1 MSEAIQTA
9 EQQAPSK
16 QRLRLWLEMLR
27 TSRFIENQV
36 RGRLRSEFGETL
48 PRFDLMA
55 ALHRSRSPMT
65 MTELSRYLL
74 VSNGKVTG
82 LVDQLVEDGLVT
94 RRQKDG
100 DRRTIFVQLTPRG
113 NEIFSA
119 MATIHE
125 GWIDEL
131 LGPIGSD
138 VADGMHTT
146 LQRIRKGEGKS

>member
-1 MSEAIQTA
+1 MSADMQMSEQRS
-9 EQQAPSK
+9 PSK

-27 TSRFIENQV
+27 TTRFIENQV
-36 RGRLRSEFGETL
+36 RGRLRSEFGDTL

-55 ALHRSRSPMT
+55 ALHRSLAPMT

-82 LVDQLVEDGLVT
+82 LVDQLVEDGLVM

-100 DRRTIFVQLTPRG
+100 DRRTIFVQLTSKG
-113 NEIFSA
+113 NENFLT
-119 MATIHE
+119 MAGVHE

-131 LGPIGSD
+131 LGPIEPEASD
-138 VADGMHTT
+138 DMQTT

>member
-1 MSEAIQTA
+1 MQAA
-9 EQQAPSK
+9 EQHAPSK

-27 TSRFIENQV
+27 TTRFIENRV
-36 RGRLRSEFGETL
+36 RGMLRSEFGETL

-82 LVDQLVEDGLVT
+82 LVDQLVEDGLVM

-131 LGPIGSD
+131 LGPVGSD
-138 VADGMHTT
+138 VADGMQTT